1 MNIELVYTG
10 EGAAFKGY
18 SSEGNELTLD
28 GSPNLGGQGKGP
40 RPMELVLFGLA
51 GCMAM
56 DVLHIISKARAKLEQ
71 AKLEVNAQRVD
82 AIPAIFEQ
90 IHLCF
95 HLGGEGV
102 TEKMAQ
108 RAIDLSLDRYCSVA
122 QMLSPKVKI
131 TAELHFI
138 AQVT

>member
-1 MNIELVYTG
+1 MDIQLVYTG

-18 SSEGNELTLD
+18 NTDGNELTLD
-28 GSPNLGGQGKGP
+28 GSPDLGGQGKGP

-56 DVLHIISKARAKLEQ
+56 DVLHIIQKARASLQQ
-71 AKLEVNAQRVD
+71 AELKVSAKRVD
-82 AIPAIFEQ
+82 ATPAVFEQ
-90 IHLCF
+90 INLYFC
-95 HLGGEGV
+95 LKGEGL
-102 TEKMAQ
+102 TEKIAQ

-131 TAELHFI
+131 TAKVNL
-138 AQVT
+138 AD

>member
-1 MNIELVYTG
+1 MNIQLVYTG

-18 SSEGNELTLD
+18 NTDGNELILD
-28 GSPNLGGQGKGP
+28 GSPDLGGQGKGP
-40 RPMELVLFGLA
+40 RPMEMVLFGLA

-56 DVLHIISKARAKLEQ
+56 DVLHIIQKARASLEKAELQ
-71 AKLEVNAQRVD
+71 VSAKRVD
-82 AIPAIFEQ
+82 AIPAVFEQ

-95 HLGGEGV
+95 RLGGEGL
-102 TEKMAQ
+102 TEKIAQ

-131 TAELHFI
+131 TAEVHL
-138 AQVT
+138 VS

>member
-1 MNIELVYTG
+1 MNVELVYTG

-18 SSEGNELTLD
+18 DSEGNELTLD

-56 DVLHIISKARAKLEQ
+56 DVLHIINKARAKLTK
-71 AKLEVNAQRVD
+71 AKLEVNAQRVSS
-82 AIPAIFEQ
+82 IPAIFEQ

-95 HLGGEGV
+95 YLGGEGV

-131 TAELHFI
+131 TAELHLMSE
-138 AQVT
+138 VT